1 VKNAIRNINILA
13 IISITILFFTIPVWA
28 EDVRETVKYKA
39 PTMDQTL
46 GFIQKMTADDVGF
59 EPEQCILITNAVIN
73 GITYEYRIPLK
84 EINPSPGYVK
94 PHLSNVVLTVDKYEK
109 KIQRIGRDGKEEL
122 KSKVNIWAENEPSAE
137 MLANALRYLISICG
151 GQACVG
157 CEPFPWQ

>member
-1 VKNAIRNINILA
+1 
-13 IISITILFFTIPVWA
+13 
-28 EDVRETVKYKA
+28 
-39 PTMDQTL
+39 
-46 GFIQKMTADDVGF
+46 MTTGNVDF

-94 PHLSNVVLTVDKYEK
+94 PRLSNVVLTVDKHKK

-122 KSKVNIWAENEPSAE
+122 KSKVNMWTANEPSAE

-151 GQACVG
+151 GKTCVG
-157 CEPFPWQ
+157 CDPFPWQ